1 MKYFIA
7 AAQLH
12 LENFIAQEHL
22 ANKLNEEIQRRKE
35 ICHFK
40 RKENHKLEAEIKNAE
55 IEVENL
61 RITYKAMRCAH
72 TEMKKELLLT
82 KEKKSEIQERIKNG
96 EKKYEDL
103 WIQCKK
109 KYENIPLVK
118 KLTEDKT
125 KCEEL
130 KNDIKILENDAHG
143 LEKAIKDKRHI
154 VKGKDQKQIIQL
166 AEYFVRDLPAAMKS
180 IREKTTMINN
190 LTKEIDDIAKEQE
203 AMKKKAN
210 EAKTVKKIPA
220 SSEGNDKTEN
230 DWAIDASPMMPKL
243 HLPSV
248 DMDVINFKL
257 DINKVTLHT
266 SPVKRTVS
274 FTELEKNTIKKTKP
288 DENLKDN
295 YISCYFNNNAEED
308 DDTKLRDSPPNYSK
322 KKLIN
327 IIEDIKIDDSET
339 YKLMAQANI
348 DQFKDIDVITASKK
362 AKEFIKSANAL
373 EIEEIKES
381 DAPNSNNQQ
390 ELLVPPSQFLDLSQG
405 NIGNNNNDNGQQ
417 HDIVNEVVEEMPN
430 ISMSQ
435 MKNSQECTKKKVS
448 FDIPTQ
454 EAHSPDE
461 IVSMSVDN
469 VEDGTPNETATS
481 QLNISDINDENY
493 MAIKDMILKKQNQLD
508 LSPQFVYAKNSLQ
521 KRAEETIVT
530 SKFFEAANKNTE
542 NTANN
547 QEVNNDKPNT
557 QNEIDENAKG
567 EVGATENNQTEDN
580 IISMDVDN
588 AVSSPKGND
597 AERPVTGLL
606 FTHGPQG
613 IPDCLDISMSTTGY
627 EEGDADFPTCLDS
640 SLLLSPKADAMPM
653 SGNISETG
661 SQDLPNFLSGFRKGG
676 LSFFKQQPSEPN
688 SDTSKQNQE
697 NNFNFN
703 FGSDDKKTKGGLFS
717 FFR

>member
-1 MKYFIA
+1 
-7 AAQLH
+7 
-12 LENFIAQEHL
+12 
-22 ANKLNEEIQRRKE
+22 
-35 ICHFK
+35 
-40 RKENHKLEAEIKNAE
+40 
-55 IEVENL
+55 
-61 RITYKAMRCAH
+61 
-72 TEMKKELLLT
+72 MKKELLLT
-82 KEKKSEIQERIKNG
+82 KEKKSEIQERITKG

-118 KLTEDKT
+118 KLTQDKT

-130 KNDIKILENDAHG
+130 KNDIRILENDAQG
-143 LEKAIKDKRHI
+143 LDKAIKDKKNI
-154 VKGKDQKQIIQL
+154 VIGKDQKQIIQL
-166 AEYFVRDLPAAMKS
+166 AEYFVHDLPAAMKT
-180 IREKTTMINN
+180 IREKTVMINN
-190 LTKEIDDIAKEQE
+190 LTKEIEDIVKEQE
-203 AMKKKAN
+203 SNKKKAN
-210 EAKTVKKIPA
+210 EAKTVTKTAAAP
-220 SSEGNDKTEN
+220 EGNDKIEN
-230 DWAIDASPMMPKL
+230 NWAIDNSPMMPKL

-274 FTELEKNTIKKTKP
+274 FTELEKKSIKKTKP

-295 YISCYFNNNAEED
+295 YLSYYFNKNSEEN
-308 DDTKLRDSPPNYSK
+308 DDTKQDNSPPNYSK

-362 AKEFIKSANAL
+362 AQEFIKSANAL
-373 EIEEIKES
+373 EIEEIK
-381 DAPNSNNQQ
+381 DADVANGNQQ

-405 NIGNNNNDNGQQ
+405 NINDTALQE
-417 HDIVNEVVEEMPN
+417 DTDKEIVEEMPTLP
-430 ISMSQ
+430 IKS
-435 MKNSQECTKKKVS
+435 SQESNKKKVS

-454 EAHSPDE
+454 EANSPEE

-469 VEDGTPNETATS
+469 IEDGTPNETVTS
-481 QLNISDINDENY
+481 QLNISEINDENY
-493 MAIKDMILKKQNQLD
+493 MAIKDMILKKKNQLD
-508 LSPQFVYAKNSLQ
+508 LSPQFVYAKNTLQ
-521 KRAEETIVT
+521 KRAEETLVT
-530 SKFFEAANKNTE
+530 SKFFEATSKNTE
-542 NTANN
+542 NDTNT
-547 QEVNNDKPNT
+547 QEINNDNPNT
-557 QNEIDENAKG
+557 QHEIEENNKE
-567 EVGATENNQTEDN
+567 EVDVTENDQTEDN
-580 IISMDVDN
+580 IVSMDVDN
-588 AVSSPKGND
+588 AVSSPKGNN

-627 EEGDADFPTCLDS
+627 EEGDPDFPTCLDS

-653 SGNISETG
+653 SGNMSETG

-676 LSFFKQQPSEPN
+676 LSFFKQQPPDPN
-688 SDTSKQNQE
+688 PDANKQTQE
-697 NNFNFN
+697 NYFNFN
-703 FGSDDKKTKGGLFS
+703 FGSDDKKSKGGMFS